1 MVQAENKAK
10 SLSSLNHA
18 TKAIHHHHHHHHHH
32 HIQHDYPLAPEKINI
47 QKEWLCNYCL
57 NIANTDN
64 ILIGSVKKFVPNL
77 MNKNNYVIH

>member
-18 TKAIHHHHHHHHHH
+18 TKAIHHHH
-32 HIQHDYPLAPEKINI
+32 IQNDYPLAPEKINI
-47 QKEWLCNYCL
+47 QQEWLCNYCL
-57 NIANTDN
+57 NIANTRN
-64 ILIGSVKKFVPNL
+64 IPIGSVKKFVPNL